1 MLLSP
6 RRTFSTFKKNL
17 IFFLGRK
24 TTACEEQTH
33 NNNMTTTEDF
43 WKGILVVL
51 NISVWLGRLR
61 NGCNSVF
68 LHVWSKSP
76 EHPFCIFEL
85 CDCFN
90 SSISDLQDSHLFLKF
105 HQQVQKQLS
114 SYNDL
119 PFNKIQQ
126 ITIITTAHTD
136 FPRYSNT
143 VLKFNLVILT
153 QSLYQKTATCTTSLS
168 PQNMPHLPGS
178 IP

>member
-1 MLLSP
+1 
-6 RRTFSTFKKNL
+6 
-17 IFFLGRK
+17 
-24 TTACEEQTH
+24 
-33 NNNMTTTEDF
+33 MTTTEDF

-61 NGCNSVF
+61 NVCNSVF

-90 SSISDLQDSHLFLKF
+90 SSISDLQDSHLFLKL

-153 QSLYQKTATCTTSLS
+153 QFVSENCNLHNIPFPSKHAS
-168 PQNMPHLPGS
+168 PPWEHTLAPLHQTRGKHHD
-178 IP
+178 